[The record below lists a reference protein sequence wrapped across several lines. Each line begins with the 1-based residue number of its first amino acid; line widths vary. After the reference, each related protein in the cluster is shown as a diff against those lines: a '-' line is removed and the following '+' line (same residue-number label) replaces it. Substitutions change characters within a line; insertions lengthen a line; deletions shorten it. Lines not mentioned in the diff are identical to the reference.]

1 MQIGSDRDFPELRN
15 QFTVWRQRFP
25 MFRHDVNQI
34 EDIVETHIQNYSIA
48 LVFYRQTHKTKFLKD
63 AQKEID
69 AINRVL
75 STVSKLEIMALL
87 AQG

>member
-15 QFTVWRQRFP
+15 QFAVWRRRFP

-48 LVFYRQTHKTKFLKD
+48 LVFYRQTHKTKFLED

-69 AINRVL
+69 SINRIL